1 MIAEKIIRQTTEL
14 KTLVA
19 AGLEGREA
27 ERGIHACNA
36 ILAEAER
43 VAGLEQVVIR
53 PEQGHD

>member
-1 MIAEKIIRQTTEL
+1 MIAEKIIRQTAEL
-14 KTLVA
+14 KALVA

-43 VAGLEQVVIR
+43 VAGLEQAAYL
-53 PEQGHD
+53 PEEANA